1 MGSPK
6 TTPRFLPTLT
16 EVVQPRH
23 AHAAA
28 PQVEPPLSIDVDALV
43 DRVMLSVA
51 PHIENQL
58 RELVTDVVQEQLREL
73 TPRIQHDLEVV
84 VRAAVSGALAD
95 LPSSGL

>member
-23 AHAAA
+23 AQAA
-28 PQVEPPLSIDVDALV
+28 PPRAEPLSIDVDALV

-84 VRAAVSGALAD
+84 VRTAVTGALAD
-95 LPSSGL
+95 LSSSGT

>member
-1 MGSPK
+1 MGAPK

-16 EVVQPRH
+16 EVVRPRH
-23 AHAAA
+23 AQAV
-28 PQVEPPLSIDVDALV
+28 PPKVEPPVSIDVDALV

-51 PHIENQL
+51 PHIEDQL

-84 VRAAVSGALAD
+84 VRAAVTGALAE
-95 LPSSGL
+95 LPPSGA

>member
-16 EVVQPRH
+16 EVVQPRSVH
-23 AHAAA
+23 A
-28 PQVEPPLSIDVDALV
+28 VPPPAKPPVSIDVDALV

-51 PHIENQL
+51 PHIESQL

-73 TPRIQHDLEVV
+73 APRIQHDLEVV
-84 VRAAVSGALAD
+84 VRAAVVGALSD
-95 LPSSGL
+95 LPPSGV